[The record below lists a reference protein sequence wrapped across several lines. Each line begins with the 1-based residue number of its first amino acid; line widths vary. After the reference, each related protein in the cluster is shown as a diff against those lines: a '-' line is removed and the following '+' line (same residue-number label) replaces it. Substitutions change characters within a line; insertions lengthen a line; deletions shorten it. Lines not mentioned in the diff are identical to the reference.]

1 MKFISSFLYALI
13 ISFLSTYTSLCIKL
27 KETSR
32 LSNIQLYLSNTTS
45 PTQFRAHIM
54 LDEQNRGIII
64 SPSIYNSPEKYLRL
78 VGEKQEGYEDT
89 FLIDFRLF
97 RSCDLPISFSDADG
111 TNLNILISPFSL
123 ENRNKNSNLTI
134 NIELINYQQ
143 TFPNKKLTEVKDILK
158 QYCLSRKNEIN
169 TYKTQFLDNYKLL
182 LSHKANISKL
192 NALLN
197 EEETK
202 LLKYNSTISNAKN
215 QLHSIQLL
223 NNSYT
228 VQLNSLKSIN
238 KGSVNLINDSQSK
251 INELTDD
258 LHKIE
263 GNIINT
269 NDKIDLNDNNIQ
281 QHKKE
286 MHTFLVAYQQ
296 YENELLTNKKNI
308 SVIEND
314 ISNLNLKQMRID
326 LELKEEKSKLN
337 QTEQAINEHN
347 TQILKIQNELYNL
360 TNSISN
366 IKNENII
373 IQQNI
378 NQHKTKMSQIENQIT
393 SLLQMKSSLQ
403 DDIHKQFNLLISN
416 ENKIISMTNQTDN
429 MQTELRRLQNETKI
443 LLNNDKV
450 NYINNISLFKNES
463 TNITNMK
470 DVKNKMLLQLQD
482 KMNNNLHSKTELDMK
497 IHNVNVTINKLNDTN
512 EKLKREMTFALN
524 EKNNIMKQIKDK
536 ENKIMNLKGEI
547 NDYMNDINT
556 IIKKVGTAEQN
567 MKTLMSIVDEYQHIK
582 QPYESNIMKINQEK
596 NEVESKYKEAI
607 YDLKRISNVLKNNTK
622 SARIVIELAED
633 EIFNN
638 NNTTINNGN
647 KIEAI
652 ISKIIS

>member
-1 MKFISSFLYALI
+1 
-13 ISFLSTYTSLCIKL
+13 
-27 KETSR
+27 
-32 LSNIQLYLSNTTS
+32 
-45 PTQFRAHIM
+45 
-54 LDEQNRGIII
+54 
-64 SPSIYNSPEKYLRL
+64 
-78 VGEKQEGYEDT
+78 
-89 FLIDFRLF
+89 
-97 RSCDLPISFSDADG
+97 
-111 TNLNILISPFSL
+111 
-123 ENRNKNSNLTI
+123 
-134 NIELINYQQ
+134 
-143 TFPNKKLTEVKDILK
+143 
-158 QYCLSRKNEIN
+158 
-169 TYKTQFLDNYKLL
+169 
-182 LSHKANISKL
+182 
-192 NALLN
+192 
-197 EEETK
+197 
-202 LLKYNSTISNAKN
+202 
-215 QLHSIQLL
+215 
-223 NNSYT
+223 
-228 VQLNSLKSIN
+228 
-238 KGSVNLINDSQSK
+238 
-251 INELTDD
+251 
-258 LHKIE
+258 
-263 GNIINT
+263 
-269 NDKIDLNDNNIQ
+269 
-281 QHKKE
+281 
-286 MHTFLVAYQQ
+286 
-296 YENELLTNKKNI
+296 
-308 SVIEND
+308 
-314 ISNLNLKQMRID
+314 
-326 LELKEEKSKLN
+326 
-337 QTEQAINEHN
+337 
-347 TQILKIQNELYNL
+347 
-360 TNSISN
+360 
-366 IKNENII
+366 
-373 IQQNI
+373 
-378 NQHKTKMSQIENQIT
+378 MSQIENQIT